1 MSINYSLII
10 ILIWMQWQ
18 YIIWRV
24 YLSFVKL
31 QAAGTREKTNLAM
44 DKQRFIKSK
53 IHQNNIIKIEPP
65 AAQVLLKLLS
75 LTDHR
80 CVWGTAG

>member
-1 MSINYSLII
+1 
-10 ILIWMQWQ
+10 MQCQ

-31 QAAGTREKTNLAM
+31 QADGTREKTNLAM
-44 DKQRFIKSK
+44 DQQRFIKSK
-53 IHQNNIIKIEPP
+53 VHQNNTPP

-80 CVWGTAG
+80 CV